1 MDAGGRAFRGLKCIG
16 GVPERAGKL
25 PTVLGKESG
34 LSGSR
39 GDLGRCTKSGRASVS
54 FQLRCNFLDH
64 LDG

>member
-1 MDAGGRAFRGLKCIG
+1 MDAGGRAFGGLKRIG

-39 GDLGRCTKSGRASVS
+39 GDLGCCTKSGRASVS